1 MITLIVDNIK
11 YIYSFDRQVISVLI
25 TYILKNIVKINS
37 NFRSCVYCKPI
48 WSNYMYF
55 SMIISLQ
62 NIAERT
68 F

>member
-48 WSNYMYF
+48 
-55 SMIISLQ
+55 
-62 NIAERT
+62 
-68 F
+68 